1 MKFVRS
7 SCVFA
12 LAAAACMAQTGTPVD
27 VTRTT
32 GMIGL
37 GDAQVARFNLL
48 NTGAI
53 APSTAIG
60 CAATVSFYDAA
71 NVQLKTATLSIAPG
85 MSASLDL
92 ASAAL
97 PVAAGDRREIRAT
110 FTVLA
115 TPSTTPNTAA
125 TPVCTL
131 VPTLEIFDAVTG
143 RTLVTLGR
151 TRQVP

>member
-12 LAAAACMAQTGTPVD
+12 LAAAACLAQTTPVD

-37 GDAQVARFNLL
+37 ANAQVARFNLL

-53 APSTAIG
+53 APSTAVG
-60 CAATVSFYDAA
+60 CAATVSFYDSA
-71 NVQLKTATLSIAPG
+71 NIQLKTATLSIAPG

-92 ASAAL
+92 DSAAV
-97 PVAAGDRREIRAT
+97 PVALGDRREIRAT
-110 FTVLA
+110 FTILA
-115 TPSTTPNTAA
+115 TPSATPNTAA

-151 TRQVP
+151 TRLVP